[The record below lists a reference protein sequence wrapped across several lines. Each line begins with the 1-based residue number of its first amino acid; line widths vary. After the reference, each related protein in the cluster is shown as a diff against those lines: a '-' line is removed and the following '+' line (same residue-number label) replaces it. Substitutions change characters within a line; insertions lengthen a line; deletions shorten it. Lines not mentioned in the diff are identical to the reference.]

1 MQLPD
6 FSLIIKIDCTL
17 QVFKGVKVRRT
28 ESEEESADVLNKFY
42 QDVPGRMTASKR
54 VVLED
59 TRRKGNS
66 FQFRQD
72 GS

>member
-6 FSLIIKIDCTL
+6 FSLIIKIDCTP

-42 QDVPGRMTASKR
+42 QDVPGRVTASS
-54 VVLED
+54 E
-59 TRRKGNS
+59 
-66 FQFRQD
+66 
-72 GS
+72 

>member
-6 FSLIIKIDCTL
+6 FSLIIKIDCTP

-42 QDVPGRMTASKR
+42 QDIPGRVLQVASS
-54 VVLED
+54 
-59 TRRKGNS
+59 TRGYATL
-66 FQFRQD
+66 
-72 GS
+72 GE